1 MYAYQLEPVLSDK
14 ELVLRLSREARRVEI
29 VGDDRQRVV
38 HRQRDI
44 YRPVLEAS

>member
-1 MYAYQLEPVLSDK
+1 MCAYQLERVLSDK
-14 ELVLRLSREARRVEI
+14 ELALRLSPESRRVEI

-44 YRPVLEAS
+44 YRQVLEAS